1 MMHFSRTKIVM
12 IVLACL
18 FGLLAAL
25 PNFFDKKTV
34 EAWPNFVPRQQL
46 AYGLDLRG
54 GAHLLLEMD
63 RKELVKDWLAT
74 VQGDV
79 RKKLRDAK
87 IRYTGLGVA
96 GDEVRVTLVEAS
108 DKEKALTEV
117 RSLIAPIG
125 GSILVTTGNDLE
137 VGEGEGNLLTV
148 KPTEVGLRQRLAHA
162 ADAAIEVVRRRID
175 AVGTTEPNIVRQGE
189 NRILV
194 QVPGFDDTAK
204 LKALIGQT
212 AKLTFHDVHPTITA
226 EEAAATRVPIG
237 YKLYPSQEN
246 PQAEHL
252 LAETPVVY
260 GEDLADAQAGFD
272 SRTNEP
278 IISFRFNQRAA
289 RLFGDFTAKNV
300 GRPFAILLDNGV
312 VNGKRDVRVVSAPV
326 IREPIL
332 GGSGQISGGF
342 SVQEAT
348 NLAIQLRSG
357 ALPTTLTIIEERTV
371 GPALGQDSVDAG
383 FRAFAIGAVATI
395 LMTIVAYGTFG
406 VFAAIG
412 LIVNALL
419 VVGIM
424 STIGATLT
432 LPGIAGLV
440 LTIGMAVDA
449 NVLIFE
455 RIREELRNGKPPMS
469 AIDAGFE
476 RAMITIADSQLTTLV
491 AAFIMFWLGSGPI
504 RGFAVTLSIGIFT
517 SVFTAVTVTR
527 LLVALWVATKSSKGG
542 RRWTVPI

>member
-1 MMHFSRTKIVM
+1 MLHFSRAKIVM
-12 IVLACL
+12 IALACA
-18 FGLLAAL
+18 FGMLAAL
-25 PNFFDKKTV
+25 PNLLPKDTLA
-34 EAWPNFVPRQQL
+34 AWPSFLPRQQL
-46 AYGLDLRG
+46 NYGLDLRG

-79 RKKLRDAK
+79 RKRLRDAK

-96 GDEVRVTLVEAS
+96 GDLVRVSLVDGA
-108 DKEKALTEV
+108 DKEKALTEL
-117 RSLIAPIG
+117 RALISPIG
-125 GSILVTTGNDLE
+125 GAILTTTGSDLE
-137 VGEGEGNLLTV
+137 VGEAEGGALTIG
-148 KPTEVGLRQRLAHA
+148 PTDVGLRQRLASA

-212 AKLTFHDVHPTITA
+212 AKLTFHDVHPTISA
-226 EEAAATRVPIG
+226 EEAQATRIPIG
-237 YKLYPSQEN
+237 FRLYPSQEN
-246 PQAEHL
+246 PQAEYL
-252 LAETPVVY
+252 LEETPVVY

-289 RLFGDFTAKNV
+289 RLFGDFTVKNV
-300 GRPFAILLDNGV
+300 GRPFAIVLDNGV
-312 VNGKRDVRVVSAPV
+312 VNGKRDVKVLSAPV

-371 GPALGQDSVDAG
+371 GPALGADSIEAG
-383 FRAFAIGAVATI
+383 TRAFMIGAIATI
-395 LMTIVAYGTFG
+395 AMTITAYGTFG
-406 VFAAIG
+406 VFAAVG
-412 LIVNALL
+412 LLVNAILI
-419 VVGIM
+419 VGIM
-424 STIGATLT
+424 SLIGATLT

-455 RIREELRNGKPPMS
+455 RIREEIRNGKPPMS

-527 LLVALWVATKSSKGG
+527 LLAALWVANKSAKAG